1 MKKYIDGELQN
12 GLKYIYIPDPNVM
25 TFTLIVAFKVG
36 SRDEKDDAFGYS
48 HLLEHMLFKGT
59 ASEW

>member
-1 MKKYIDGELQN
+1 
-12 GLKYIYIPDPNVM
+12 M

-48 HLLEHMLFKGT
+48 HLLEHML
-59 ASEW
+59 